1 MDKKKKKSTIC
12 CPQETHFNFKDPE
25 KLKVKGQKNIF
36 HANVNQKVAGI
47 PMFISDKT
55 DFNPETGARDK
66 GGQSSY
72 NGKEVNSLR
81 R

>member
-1 MDKKKKKSTIC
+1 
-12 CPQETHFNFKDPE
+12 
-25 KLKVKGQKNIF
+25 
-36 HANVNQKVAGI
+36 
-47 PMFISDKT
+47 MFISDKT